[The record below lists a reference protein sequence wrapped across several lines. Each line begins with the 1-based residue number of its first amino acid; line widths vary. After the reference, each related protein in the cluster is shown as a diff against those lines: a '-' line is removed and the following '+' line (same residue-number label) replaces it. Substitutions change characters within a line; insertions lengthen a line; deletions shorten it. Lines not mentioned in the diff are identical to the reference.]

1 MRTHREP
8 SSWAISGLRTR
19 YFPKS
24 RIGQGL
30 LSISPWVDI
39 ILLLI
44 FFVLI
49 DKRLVLQPGV
59 VINLPEAPF
68 EQGTQGGL
76 VVVVMSV
83 RGLEPS
89 ANEDIVFFDDE
100 RFRIKHE
107 DRMSAFKHV
116 LAAKIRKNKS
126 VNLIIQADR
135 RVPYG
140 TVMDI
145 MNMALEIGVKHVNV
159 AVRPL

>member
-1 MRTHREP
+1 MNTERKPR
-8 SSWAISGLRTR
+8 SWAISGLRTR

-30 LSISPWVDI
+30 LSISPWVNLV
-39 ILLLI
+39 LLLI

-59 VINLPEAPF
+59 VIDLPQAPF
-68 EQGTQGGL
+68 TQGTHGGL
-76 VVVVMSV
+76 VVVIMSV
-83 RGLEPS
+83 RGLDAD

-107 DRMSAFKHV
+107 DRMTAFRQALSAKF
-116 LAAKIRKNKS
+116 REGKND
-126 VNLIIQADR
+126 NLVIQADR

-140 TVMDI
+140 TI
-145 MNMALEIGVKHVNV
+145 MEILNMSLEVGIQRVNV

>member
-1 MRTHREP
+1 MRNQQQPR
-8 SSWAISGLRTR
+8 SWAISGLRTR
-19 YFPKS
+19 YFPRS

-49 DKRLVLQPGV
+49 DKQLVLQPGV
-59 VINLPEAPF
+59 VIDLPEAPF
-68 EQGTQGGL
+68 EQGSRSGL

-83 RGLEPS
+83 RGFEPS
-89 ANEDIVFFDDE
+89 ASEDIVFFDDE
-100 RFRIKHE
+100 RFRIRHE
-107 DRMSAFKHV
+107 DRMSAFRHA
-116 LAAKIRKNKS
+116 LAAKVRKSNG
-126 VNLIIQADR
+126 VDLIIQADR
-135 RVPYG
+135 RVPHG

-145 MNMALEIGVKHVNV
+145 MHTAMEVGVQHVNV